1 MVVSHNQGDIMQEI
15 LSYTTSQSSS
25 LLGWLNA
32 LVKRLFDIVICVVG
46 LILVSP
52 LFALIAMAIKRDT
65 PGPVFYQGKRVGRG
79 GKVFRIFKFRTMY
92 ETSASYAGP
101 HVTARDD
108 SRITPLGRWLRD
120 TKINELPQLL
130 NVIRGDM
137 SLVGPR
143 PEDPELAKFWSNEVR
158 DVLLSVR
165 PGITSPASVQ
175 YRNEEF
181 LLSSETLL
189 DTYTEDLGPDKMRL
203 DQIYVR
209 NKSLLLDLDTIL
221 WTFLLLLPRISAHT
235 PPEELLFVGPISRLM
250 RRYINWF
257 VIDLLVSFAAIG
269 VTGVVWRST
278 GPLDVGWPISVT
290 AAIGY
295 SLLFSITCAIM
306 GTNRIMWSKAR
317 LSDGYDLLPAWV
329 VATILMCLSNEIF
342 HIFPTKMVLVASGV
356 ALFGFV
362 VIRYRSRLLTTL
374 LEQMTRH
381 WIGDQLGRERV
392 LIIGTGALANNAAW
406 LLNQPLNARKYWVVG
421 FVDDDVFKQGER
433 MYGARVVGSMK
444 DIPSLVEKYD
454 LGVIIQADYRLR
466 SNMYR
471 EVAKLCN
478 KTKARFV
485 VLPDIMAAFRDLNK
499 AVSTLPME
507 IESESDFAGLGCR
520 QCMLHF
526 SAPRV
531 DKNEGSE
538 PE

>member
-1 MVVSHNQGDIMQEI
+1 MQEI
-15 LSYTTSQSSS
+15 LSYTAGISTSF
-25 LLGWLNA
+25 LEWINA
-32 LVKRLFDIVICVVG
+32 AIKRLFDIVICVVG
-46 LILVSP
+46 LILISP
-52 LFALIAMAIKRDT
+52 VFLLIAAAIKRDS

-79 GKVFRIFKFRTMY
+79 GKVFKILKFRTMY

-101 HVTARDD
+101 HVTAHDD
-108 SRITPLGRWLRD
+108 SRITTLGRWLRD
-120 TKINELPQLL
+120 TKINELPQLW

-143 PEDPELAKFWSNEVR
+143 PEDPEIVETWSKEVR
-158 DVLLSVR
+158 EALLKVR

-181 LLSSETLL
+181 LLSTENLI
-189 DTYTEDLGPDKMRL
+189 DTYMDELGPDKMRL

-209 NKSLLLDLDTIL
+209 NRSLLLDLDTIL
-221 WTFLLLLPRISAHT
+221 WTFLLMMPRISAHT

-269 VTGVVWRST
+269 ITGVVWRST
-278 GPLDVGWPISVT
+278 GPLDVGWPTAVI

-295 SLLFSITCAIM
+295 SLLFSITGAIM
-306 GTNRIMWSKAR
+306 GTNRIMWSRAR
-317 LSDGYDLLPAWV
+317 LADGYDLLPAWV
-329 VATILMCLSNEIF
+329 VATVLIFISNEIF
-342 HIFPTKMVLVASGV
+342 NIFPTKMVLVASGV

-392 LIIGTGALANNAAW
+392 LVIGTGALANNAAW
-406 LLNQPLNARKYWVVG
+406 LLNQPINARKYWVVG

-433 MYGARVVGSMK
+433 MYGARVVGNMK
-444 DIPSLVEKYD
+444 DIPALVKKYD
-454 LGVIIQADYRLR
+454 VGVIIQADYRLR
-466 SNMYR
+466 PNMYR

-485 VLPDIMAAFRDLNK
+485 VLPDIMAVFRDLHK
-499 AVSTLPME
+499 AVTATQVETEP
-507 IESESDFAGLGCR
+507 ESDLGGLECR
-520 QCMLHF
+520 QCMMRF
-526 SAPRV
+526 STPRI
-531 DKNEGSE
+531 DKNEETE